1 MISKESV
8 LYSILG
14 EKCPRC
20 HEGDLF
26 VYKNPY
32 HKLAFRKMHSNCSVC
47 GQPSEPEPGFY
58 QGAMYAS
65 YGVSA
70 GISFLAGGL
79 LLLTNLSAETVLI
92 ILSVLLLILLPWI
105 FRVSRMIW
113 LNIFVGY
120 KPEKI
125 DRRIKSAP

>member
-1 MISKESV
+1 MLSKDSV
-8 LYSILG
+8 LYSVLA

-32 HKLAFRKMHSNCSVC
+32 HKLAFRKMHSNCPVC

-65 YGVSA
+65 YGVSLA
-70 GISFLAGGL
+70 IAFFLGGL
-79 LLLTNLSAETVLI
+79 LLLTNLTAEAILI
-92 ILSVLLLILLPWI
+92 IVSLVLVALLPWI

-113 LNIFVGY
+113 LNIFVSY
-120 KPEKI
+120 KPGVLKQ
-125 DRRIKSAP
+125 RN